1 MNTYTAT
8 ADNGQTWTRTTKN
21 TYTHAALVLEQD
33 GTYSL
38 AGFSGSAD
46 LALNAAKRGINGF
59 TSLAANDLKVIR
71 FSDKARYTQGMAAIA
86 AARIEDAKRTPVVVA
101 VKVGA

>member
-21 TYTHAALVLEQD
+21 TYTHAALVLEED

-46 LALNAAKRGINGF
+46 LALKAAKTAINWV
-59 TSLAANDLKVIR
+59 TSRFANDAKMFR
-71 FSDKARYTQGMAAIA
+71 YSDKAHYAHCMTVVAES
-86 AARIEDAKRTPVVVA
+86 RIKDAKRTPVVVA